1 LADGPQVD
9 QIEPHIPVAAGR
21 GSGPIT
27 DIQALSY
34 SRRKT
39 GHPVT
44 EWRELVLNTSR
55 IVKVALGG
63 AVVLI
68 AATSANNAAIP
79 ASDPVARLAGRW
91 TGDAIMTSL
100 SGAPE
105 TFKCV
110 VTYLP
115 TSDGAGMKQNLR
127 CKGESMNLE
136 AATLL
141 QIEGKKVTGRWE
153 DKINSLAG
161 IVQGDVTK
169 DGFEV
174 MLGGAFFQ
182 AKMAVAGSECAQ
194 KVVVSPR
201 QSSYFRDLSAALRKC

>member
-1 LADGPQVD
+1 
-9 QIEPHIPVAAGR
+9 
-21 GSGPIT
+21 
-27 DIQALSY
+27 
-34 SRRKT
+34 
-39 GHPVT
+39 
-44 EWRELVLNTSR
+44 VLHTSR
-55 IVKVALGG
+55 ILKIAFGG
-63 AVVLI
+63 ALVLV
-68 AATSANNAAIP
+68 AATTANNAAIP

-91 TGDAIMTSL
+91 TGDAIMTSM
-100 SGAPE
+100 SGSPE
-105 TFKCV
+105 TFKCI

-127 CKGESMNLE
+127 CKGDSMNLE

-161 IVQGDVTK
+161 IVNGDVTK

-194 KVVVSPR
+194 KVVVSPQR
-201 QSSYFRDLSAALRKC
+201 SSYFRELSAALRKC